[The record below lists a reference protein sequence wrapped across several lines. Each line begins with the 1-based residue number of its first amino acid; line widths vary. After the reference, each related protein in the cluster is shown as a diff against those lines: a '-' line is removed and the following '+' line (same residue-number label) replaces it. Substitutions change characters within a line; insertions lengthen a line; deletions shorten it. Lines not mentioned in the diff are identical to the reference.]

1 LGYRVTFNALKILV
15 KLEFWTPFLSLL
27 LCPNEDFMFL
37 PWNSLEMSYSVSLW
51 LNPILI
57 AVMCCCIGVGCAHM
71 GNSVLAE
78 ISTGEAL

>member
-1 LGYRVTFNALKILV
+1 
-15 KLEFWTPFLSLL
+15 
-27 LCPNEDFMFL
+27 MFL

-78 ISTGEAL
+78 ISTGEAV